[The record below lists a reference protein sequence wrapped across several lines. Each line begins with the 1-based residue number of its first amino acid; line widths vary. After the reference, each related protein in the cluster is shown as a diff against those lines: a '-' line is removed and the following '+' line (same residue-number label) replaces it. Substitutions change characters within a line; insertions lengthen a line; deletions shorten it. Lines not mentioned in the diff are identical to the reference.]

1 MARIFISYRRQDS
14 PSMTGRIYDKLEA
27 VFGRDKV
34 FRDIDDIGAGQDFRA
49 KIAQEVNKSDILLV
63 IIGPKWENITDN
75 QGNRRLEDP
84 NDFVRLEVEEGL
96 KNSTKIVI
104 PVLVENAPMPNPAA
118 LPKSMRELC
127 YRNAINVR
135 HDPDFRNDMQKL
147 IGEIRKIDK
156 TEQAI
161 FKKKP
166 VLIGAGLL
174 GVGLA
179 AIFAVSLLASKGTPT
194 PEGASPTVP
203 DATIPPTSTSSPTS
217 TMTPASTDVPPA
229 ATTETSTAT
238 DTATSTATDTLVP
251 SRPVRIGIVQIP
263 DYLFTDI
270 KDRLNKLGFEAE
282 WIGASSD
289 YKDFIEYDI
298 VYLPIGWSFQN
309 DLIESRSSQY
319 QRFVKE
325 GGGLVIE
332 QPNFKANLIPEL
344 LPYKIVFS
352 SMRYDANE
360 WPPDVRAKHEIVTNI
375 HASELPGPGN
385 KITPKDDHWLVLT
398 TSARTNTPTLVVA
411 EYGEGRIVILASSV
425 STNREVRYQLGDHF
439 IKNFISWV
447 SNINA
452 P

>member
-27 VFGRDKV
+27 VFGRDMV

-49 KIAQEVNKSDILLV
+49 KIAQEVDKSDILLV

-75 QGNRRLEDP
+75 QGNKRLEDP

-104 PVLVENAPMPNPAA
+104 PVLVENVTMPNPAA

-127 YRNAINVR
+127 YRNAISVR

-156 TEQAI
+156 TERAI

-174 GVGLA
+174 GVGLL
-179 AIFAVSLLASKGTPT
+179 AILAVSLLPPGGTST
-194 PEGASPTVP
+194 PAPGGVSPIVP
-203 DATIPPTSTSSPTS
+203 DPSHTPTSTSSPT
-217 TMTPASTDVPPA
+217 
-229 ATTETSTAT
+229 ATLTSTAT
-238 DTATSTATDTLVP
+238 DIPPIATTEAATDTGTP
-251 SRPVRIGIVQIP
+251 TPASHPIRIGVIQIP
-263 DYLFTDI
+263 DYLFMDI

-289 YKDFIEYDI
+289 YKLFIEYDI

-309 DLIESRSSQY
+309 DLIESRSSHY

-332 QPNFKANLIPEL
+332 QPNSKGNLVPVL
-344 LPYKIVFS
+344 SPYKILFS

-360 WPPDVRAKHEIVTNI
+360 WPPDVLMKHEIVANLR
-375 HASELPGPGN
+375 ASELPGPGN
-385 KITPKDDHWLVLT
+385 KITPKDDHWKVLT
-398 TSARTNTPTLVVA
+398 TSAKSHTPTLVVA
-411 EYGEGRIVILASSV
+411 EYGEGRIVVLGTSV
-425 STNREVRYQLGDHF
+425 STNKEVRYQLGDQF
-439 IKNFISWV
+439 IKRFIEWV
-447 SNINA
+447 GNIKG